1 MFLPPLPSP
10 LPFSLQFVLV
20 NLAHD
25 LPSRFGWMHT
35 LGVVQHAPLS
45 SAFPTNWQ
53 LESEDWPDSDVTLLQ
68 DYGGGIFFQHSVVSG
83 FQFFFLMLVAIDTR

>member
-1 MFLPPLPSP
+1 M
-10 LPFSLQFVLV
+10 LV
-20 NLAHD
+20 NLARD
-25 LPSRFGWMHT
+25 LQSRFVWTHN

-53 LESEDWPDSDVTLLQ
+53 LESEAWSDSDVTLLQ

-83 FQFFFLMLVAIDTR
+83 FQFFFFLMLVAIDAR

>member
-1 MFLPPLPSP
+1 MTC
-10 LPFSLQFVLV
+10 SLD
-20 NLAHD
+20 LA
-25 LPSRFGWMHT
+25 GCT

-83 FQFFFLMLVAIDTR
+83 FQFFFF